1 MREAEWERRTRETE
15 ISGRLRLDGSGE
27 ATVSTGIGFFDHML
41 AAWSRFALFDLEIT
55 ARGDLSVD
63 AHHTVEDCGIV
74 LGRLLAEAL
83 GAKKGI
89 RRVAG
94 ALLPMDE
101 ALAQAAVDFSGRGF
115 LAWTVPPQ
123 AGLIGAF
130 PGETAE
136 EFFRALAL
144 NAGATLHLGLLAGR
158 NQHHI
163 LESVF
168 KSAGL
173 VMGQAAALDPRV
185 RDVLSTKG
193 TL

>member
-1 MREAEWERRTRETE
+1 MREAQWERRTRETE
-15 ISGRLRLDGSGE
+15 ISGKLCLDGSG
-27 ATVSTGIGFFDHML
+27 AAKVSTGIGFFDHML
-41 AAWSRFALFDLEIT
+41 EAWCRFALFDLEIT
-55 ARGDLSVD
+55 ARGDLGVD

-74 LGRLLAEAL
+74 LGRLLTEAL
-83 GAKKGI
+83 GDKKGL

-101 ALAQAAVDFSGRGF
+101 ALTQAAVDFSGRGF
-115 LAWTVPPQ
+115 LAWNVPPLT
-123 AGLIGAF
+123 APTGAF

-144 NAGATLHLGLLAGR
+144 NAGATLHLSLLAGR

-163 LESVF
+163 LESLF
-168 KSAGL
+168 KGVGL
-173 VMGQAAALDPRV
+173 VMGQAAVLDPRV
-185 RDVLSTKG
+185 RDVPSTKG